1 MALLPL
7 RRSEGKPQQAV
18 RKSPVRRQQG
28 SGSAPRLLLLRQRRE
43 ENGQEQEQE
52 NEVRRA
58 ASFQAK
64 LNIGAADDSFER
76 EADAV
81 ADQVMRAEDAPWPQA
96 EAARSPLEAGLRRS
110 ITPLFLRRR
119 LQRQADDTAEPAA
132 FAVDEAAMA
141 TLADEMQQE
150 SAAETEGAEPA
161 PTMAGEA
168 EAEAP
173 VQAKPVAMG
182 SRQAHEA
189 DTDFEK
195 RLYARKGAGQA
206 LPAALRR
213 FMEARLGADFSAV
226 RVYQDAEA
234 DALNRRIAA
243 RAFTHGADIFFAAG
257 QFRPHDPQGRR
268 LLAHELTHVIQQG
281 AAPALSGAQGPAL
294 QTAPPGRVQRGLREW
309 LAEKANSLLRHIP
322 GFTLLTVI
330 VGYNPVL
337 GEEVARTPRNIL
349 EGVISLLP
357 GGTLLFD
364 KLNESGAVE
373 QAANWLAGEI
383 EALGLSLRLVRRLFA
398 QAWEEM
404 GILEGI
410 AGNVAILK
418 RIFGKV
424 LGRILRFVTR
434 VAGKIR
440 EFVFRGALRLVG
452 APVERVMALLSKGAS
467 VLQRVF
473 DDPIGF
479 IRNLFLAVKRGLG
492 GFVQRIGK
500 YLREGLVAWLTGAIS
515 AAGLRLPERWDLRGV
530 VSLAMQILG
539 LTYANVRAKLVRRLG
554 ERAVSRIEQVVTLV
568 RQMLTRGPIV
578 LWEKIKQRL
587 LSLKD
592 TVMNAIR
599 SWVISK
605 VIMAGV
611 GWLMGLLNPVAGL
624 VKLVR
629 MLVDV
634 VMFFVNNWERLLAFA
649 NSVFGSLAAISA
661 GRVADAARF
670 IEQSLARM
678 VPLLIGFFARLL
690 GLGGI
695 SDKIREIMQRV
706 RRPIERAIDAVVA
719 RLVRFARKLLRRLR
733 SGVRR
738 AGQRVMGWWRQRLN
752 FSTRKG
758 ESHSIYFRGQ
768 GATAS
773 LMVNSSPKTF
783 AAFLQQQ
790 ERVLAPR
797 GERSQ
802 RRNAE
807 LLQAYRDLRDTYRQ
821 IERAIE
827 ARKRS
832 RDDSELPELRALR
845 SKAKA
850 YMDKLEEFGEWDLEE
865 TKIEHSGGAYRFAGL
880 ALAEPLTRRGK
891 PGSEPTVSNNPYWQR
906 LRRRKQGNRTYYV
919 RGHLINHNV
928 HGPGNTWENL
938 TPITQEANRRHER
951 EVESKVKQAVDQ
963 GQTLSYEVKAEYG
976 RRVNTSLLSAIER
989 DVRADARTKA
999 LRKDIVEAE
1008 QALPLRLVCT
1018 VKRKQGQGYENW
1030 ISNYPIP
1037 NAPAQDSPDDYQV
1050 EEGPALRYRLL
1061 RLNLSQPV
1069 PEGFQGDARQVALEA
1084 YTQLPNIGPQ
1094 RAAVLFEMRARLL
1107 GPEQT
1112 REALTQRGISVNYM
1126 DAWQSAAFE
1135 VSYTGATRWDPPRTS
1150 G

>member
-7 RRSEGKPQQAV
+7 RRSEGKV
-18 RKSPVRRQQG
+18 RQTAARKPTVRRKAHSPTAALFLLRRREGKAQAQEERQG
-28 SGSAPRLLLLRQRRE
+28 QRSAPP
-43 ENGQEQEQE
+43 
-52 NEVRRA
+52 
-58 ASFQAK
+58 QAK
-64 LNIGAADDSFER
+64 LNIGAVDDSFER

-81 ADQVMRAEDAPWPQA
+81 AEQVVRASDPQSAAEYKARAPQGTA
-96 EAARSPLEAGLRRS
+96 LRHS
-110 ITPLFLRRR
+110 ITPLFLRRS
-119 LQRQADDTAEPAA
+119 LQRQADGTAEPAA
-132 FAVDEAAMA
+132 FAVDESAMA
-141 TLADEMQQE
+141 TLADEMQ
-150 SAAETEGAEPA
+150 AASETEMEDAEEGTEP
-161 PTMAGEA
+161 
-168 EAEAP
+168 P

-182 SRQAHEA
+182 APQAHEA
-189 DTDFEK
+189 DADFEA
-195 RLYARKGAGQA
+195 RLHARKGAGQA
-206 LPAALRR
+206 LPGELRG
-213 FMEARLGADFSAV
+213 FMESRLGADFSAV
-226 RVYQDAEA
+226 RVHRGAEA
-234 DALNRRIAA
+234 DALNRRISA

-257 QFRPHDPQGRR
+257 QFRPNDPEGRR

-281 AAPALSGAQGPAL
+281 AAPPLVVVPGPVL
-294 QTAPPGRVQRGLREW
+294 QSAPAGRVQRGLREW

-337 GEEVARTPRNIL
+337 GQEVARSPRNLL

-357 GGTLLFD
+357 GGALLFD
-364 KLNESGAVE
+364 RLNETGAVE
-373 QAANWLAGEI
+373 QAANWLRGEI
-383 EALGLSLRLVRRLFA
+383 DALGLSLALVRRLFSR
-398 QAWEEM
+398 AWDEM

-418 RIFGKV
+418 RIFGDV
-424 LGRILRFVTR
+424 LGRILRFVGR

-440 EFVFRGALRLVG
+440 EFVFRGVLRLVG
-452 APVERVMALLSKGAS
+452 APVERVMALLNRGAG
-467 VLQRVF
+467 VLRSIF

-515 AAGLRLPERWDLRGV
+515 EAGLRLPERWDLRGV

-539 LTYANVRAKLVRRLG
+539 LTYANVRAKLARRLG

-568 RQMLTRGPIV
+568 REMMTRGPIV
-578 LWEKIKQRL
+578 LWERIKRRL
-587 LSLKD
+587 TSLKD

-599 SWVISK
+599 SWVITK
-605 VIMAGV
+605 VIVEGV
-611 GWLMGLLNPVAGL
+611 GWLLGLLNPAAGL

-629 MLVDV
+629 MLVNV
-634 VMFFVNNWERLLAFA
+634 VMFFVNNWERLLAFV
-649 NSVFGSLAAISA
+649 NSVFGSLAAITA

-695 SDKIREIMQRV
+695 SDKIREIMRRV
-706 RRPIERAIDAVVA
+706 RRPIERAIDAVVV

-733 SGVRR
+733 SGIRR
-738 AGQRVMGWWRQRLN
+738 TGQGVLGWWRQRLN

-758 ESHSIYFRGQ
+758 ENHSIYFRGQ

-807 LLQAYRDLRDTYRQ
+807 LLQAYRDMRDKYREIQ
-821 IERAIE
+821 RAIE

-832 RDDSELPELRALR
+832 GDDSELAELRALR
-845 SKAKA
+845 RKTKA

-865 TKIEHSGGAYRFAGL
+865 TKIAYSGGRHGFAGV

-891 PGSEPTVSNNPYWQR
+891 PGSEPTVSDNAFWQR
-906 LRRRKQGNRTYYV
+906 LRRRRQGNRSYYV

-928 HGPGNTWENL
+928 HGPGNTWKNL
-938 TPITQEANRRHER
+938 TPITQDANRKHEQ
-951 EVESKVKQAVDQ
+951 EVESKVKQAVNE
-963 GQTLSYEVKAEYG
+963 GQTLSYKVEAKYG
-976 RRVNTSLLSAIER
+976 RGVNTSLITAIER
-989 DVRADARTKA
+989 DQRADARTKA
-999 LRKDIVEAE
+999 LRKDIVQAE

-1018 VKRKQGQGYENW
+1018 VKKKKDQGQGYESW

-1037 NAPAQDSPDDYQV
+1037 NIPAQGSPDDYQV
-1050 EEGPALRYRLL
+1050 EAGPVPRYRLL

-1069 PEGFQGDARQVALEA
+1069 PEGFQGDERQVALEA
-1084 YTQLPNIGPQ
+1084 YTRLPNIGQ
-1094 RAAVLFEMRARLL
+1094 RRAAVLFEMRTRLV

-1112 REALTQRGISVNYM
+1112 KEALRQRGISPSYV
-1126 DAWQSAAFE
+1126 DAWQAAGFE
-1135 VSYTGATRWDPPRTS
+1135 VRYSGTTRWEPSRTT